1 MAEDVTSLFAGTS
14 RATRPP
20 NPWLAA
26 LLSAVIPGTGQF
38 YTGRPVRALVVS
50 AVALAMPAAALGM
63 VTLLET
69 PAGRYAAMVLAGL
82 LAVIGS
88 TFDAWHVAHTPHD
101 GSTRAWRHPL
111 MLAVYAAAVV
121 FGLRP
126 AVMIASRQFIEFS
139 TVEGVAMSLTLQS
152 GDRVLAT
159 PLRGRVRPRMVIVW
173 RSDDGRPL
181 THRIVGMPGDRVAM
195 RNFRLLING
204 VDMEGDDLRPA
215 MWIQHAPDEFAW
227 QRQYLADATPP
238 ERYVP
243 SYGDW
248 GPLLVPSGYY
258 FVLGDNRYGSRDSR
272 QLGFVARERI
282 ISQVRW
288 VFFSWDPNA
297 RAIRFA
303 RMGHDVR

>member
-1 MAEDVTSLFAGTS
+1 M
-14 RATRPP
+14 
-20 NPWLAA
+20 
-26 LLSAVIPGTGQF
+26 
-38 YTGRPVRALVVS
+38 RALVVS

-88 TFDAWHVAHTPHD
+88 TFDAWHVAHTPRD
-101 GSTRAWRHPL
+101 VSTRVWRHPL

-126 AVMIASRQFIEFS
+126 VVMIASRQFIEFY

-181 THRIVGMPGDRVAM
+181 TLTHRVVGMPGDRVAM
-195 RNFRLLING
+195 RNFRLLIN
-204 VDMEGDDLRPA
+204 
-215 MWIQHAPDEFAW
+215 EFAW